1 MCHEKKRGE
10 GGGAEGWMDGWMHV
24 VVVVDVC
31 DSSVAHPVALGC
43 CHVTVTDIEPLSLS
57 GCI

>member
-43 CHVTVTDIEPLSLS
+43 CHVTVTDIKPLSLS
-57 GCI
+57 G